1 MARSVQTVIEADGHR
16 LNHASDGETITVF
29 LFLLIALVVVVGGVT
44 LAVVGGGDGPLTE
57 APPDRLDDPLPAD
70 RPLARADVEALR
82 LPMTLRGYRMAD
94 VDDVLGRLGAEL
106 AERDARIAELEAALA
121 GARPKP
127 VSSPGPGPDPL
138 SAPADDHGFGRSG
151 FEGPGHE
158 RRGFGDGGFEGTGF
172 EGSGFEGRGYEGRG
186 YEGRGFD
193 GRGYEGHG
201 A

>member
-1 MARSVQTVIEADGHR
+1 MARSGQTVIEADGHR

-57 APPDRLDDPLPAD
+57 APPDRLDEPLPAD

-106 AERDARIAELEAALA
+106 AERDARIAELEAALT
-121 GARPKP
+121 GPHPKP
-127 VSSPGPGPDPL
+127 SSPPGPGPDPL
-138 SAPADDHGFGRSG
+138 SAPESDHGFGRGGREGPGPEWPGFDEDG
-151 FEGPGHE
+151 FEGNL
-158 RRGFGDGGFEGTGF
+158 
-172 EGSGFEGRGYEGRG
+172 FEGRGYDGRG
-186 YEGRGFD
+186 LEGH
-193 GRGYEGHG
+193 GYEGHG

>member
-1 MARSVQTVIEADGHR
+1 MARSGQTVIEADEHR

-57 APPDRLDDPLPAD
+57 APPDRLDEPLPAD
-70 RPLARADVEALR
+70 RPLARTDVEALR

-121 GARPKP
+121 GPHPKP
-127 VSSPGPGPDPL
+127 SPPPGPGPDPL
-138 SAPADDHGFGRSG
+138 SAPESDHGFGRGGPEGPGPEWPGFDEDG
-151 FEGPGHE
+151 FEGNL
-158 RRGFGDGGFEGTGF
+158 
-172 EGSGFEGRGYEGRG
+172 FEGRGYD
-186 YEGRGFD
+186 GRGFE
-193 GRGYEGHG
+193 GHGYEGHG